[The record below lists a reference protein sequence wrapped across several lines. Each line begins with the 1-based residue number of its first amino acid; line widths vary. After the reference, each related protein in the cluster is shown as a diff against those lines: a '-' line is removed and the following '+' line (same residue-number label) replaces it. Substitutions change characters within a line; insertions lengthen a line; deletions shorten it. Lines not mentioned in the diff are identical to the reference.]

1 MKISYAITVC
11 NEFVEIQQL
20 INHLLTNKRHRDEII
35 ILFDSNNGSLK
46 VEEFLR
52 SKSVNG
58 EFNWFPYPFNG
69 HFAEMKNF
77 LTSMCKGDYIFQI
90 DADEIPNPI
99 LIKNLPEILEGNEV
113 DIVLTPRINTVKGIT
128 QKHINKWGW
137 RVNENNWINFPD
149 YQWRIYKNN
158 SKIKWINKVHE
169 KLIGY
174 KTISH
179 LPTEKEWCLIH
190 EKSIERQ
197 EKQNKFY
204 SEI

>member
-52 SKSVNG
+52 AKSVNG

-137 RVNENNWINFPD
+137 RINENNWINFPD

-179 LPTEKEWCLIH
+179 LPQSQEWCLIH
-190 EKSIERQ
+190 DKTIEKQ
-197 EKQNKFY
+197 EKQNNFY
-204 SEI
+204 NTL

>member
-52 SKSVNG
+52 AKSVNG
-58 EFNWFPYPFNG
+58 KFNWFPYPFNG

-137 RVNENNWINFPD
+137 RINENNWINFPD

-179 LPTEKEWCLIH
+179 LPQSQEWCLIH
-190 EKSIERQ
+190 DKTIEKQ
-197 EKQNKFY
+197 EKQNNFY
-204 SEI
+204 NTL

>member
-52 SKSVNG
+52 AKSVNG

-149 YQWRIYKNN
+149 YQWRVYKNN

-179 LPTEKEWCLIH
+179 LPQSQEWCLIH
-190 EKSIERQ
+190 DKTIEKQ
-197 EKQNKFY
+197 EKQNNFY
-204 SEI
+204 DTL

>member
-20 INHLLTNKRHRDEII
+20 INQLLTNKRHRDEII

-52 SKSVNG
+52 AKSVNG

-179 LPTEKEWCLIH
+179 LP
-190 EKSIERQ
+190 
-197 EKQNKFY
+197 
-204 SEI
+204 

>member
-20 INHLLTNKRHRDEII
+20 INQLLTNKRHRDEII

-52 SKSVNG
+52 AKSVNG

-179 LPTEKEWCLIH
+179 LPQSQEWCLIH
-190 EKSIERQ
+190 DKTIEKQ
-197 EKQNKFY
+197 EKQNNFY
-204 SEI
+204 DTL

>member
-35 ILFDSNNGSLK
+35 ILFDSNNGSPK

-52 SKSVNG
+52 AKSVNG

-77 LTSMCKGDYIFQI
+77 LTSMCKGDYVFQI

-149 YQWRIYKNN
+149 YQWRVYKNN

-179 LPTEKEWCLIH
+179 LPQSQEWCLIH
-190 EKSIERQ
+190 DKTIEKQ
-197 EKQNKFY
+197 EKQNNFY
-204 SEI
+204 DTL